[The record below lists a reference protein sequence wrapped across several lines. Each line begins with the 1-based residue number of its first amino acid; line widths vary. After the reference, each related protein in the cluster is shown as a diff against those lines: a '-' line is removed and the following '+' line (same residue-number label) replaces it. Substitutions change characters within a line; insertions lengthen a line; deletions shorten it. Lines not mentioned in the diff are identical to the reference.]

1 MRRIILAAAFVLVT
15 AFVPGA
21 TAAQPAE
28 THARA
33 AAAPSTA
40 SSTAVGILGSFG
52 AILAAIR
59 ATKLAER
66 GLARIQGSR

>member
-33 AAAPSTA
+33 AAPSTA
-40 SSTAVGILGSFG
+40 NSTAVGILGSLG